1 MGWAHIAPGIILL
14 LVKLTGTSLF
24 LVFIPQIFPRGNF
37 SFIPEENHTEPL
49 TTTNLPEVRVTIAT
63 TVLIP
68 QKPPTWE
75 RNGGSEYWFTE
86 AKEVW
91 FHCRYDCMQWSSDL
105 VIINDRKELEF
116 IQKKTTMGAY
126 FIGLT
131 YAVAQNK
138 WLWTDGTE
146 LRNNLFAMRPKAE
159 ADECATIAAG
169 ELKPV
174 SCHQEHLCICEKN
187 LE

>member
-1 MGWAHIAPGIILL
+1 MLIRQTPFQMF
-14 LVKLTGTSLF
+14 LF
-24 LVFIPQIFPRGNF
+24 SVPQIFPRGNF
-37 SFIPEENHTEPL
+37 SFIPEENYTELL
-49 TTTNLPEVRVTIAT
+49 TTLSLPEARATSAT
-63 TVLIP
+63 TVQIP

-75 RNGGSEYWFTE
+75 RHRGSEYWFTE

-105 VIINDRKELEF
+105 AIINDRKELEF
-116 IQKKTTMGAY
+116 IQNKTTMGTY

-131 YAVAQNK
+131 YEVVQNK

-146 LRNNLFAMRPKAE
+146 LRNNLFAMRPKEA
-159 ADECATIAAG
+159 ADECATLAAG

-174 SCHQEHLCICEKN
+174 SCHEEHHCICEKN
-187 LE
+187 PE